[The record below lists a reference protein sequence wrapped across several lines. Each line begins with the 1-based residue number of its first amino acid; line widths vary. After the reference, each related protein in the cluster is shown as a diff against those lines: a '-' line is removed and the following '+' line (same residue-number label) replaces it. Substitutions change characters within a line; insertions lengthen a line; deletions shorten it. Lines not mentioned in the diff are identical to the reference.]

1 MRRGTAKI
9 MARWAGSARQVGS
22 HLKGGFGRIGHG
34 LYRLLARGRGL
45 ERVSLDEIR
54 VVGARLRREPIPTLS
69 AASSGPQKPVALISS
84 AQQALK
90 QGLKGGAKL
99 KSEM

>member
-1 MRRGTAKI
+1 MRRGTTKI
-9 MARWAGSARQVGS
+9 MARLAGSATQVGS
-22 HLKGGFGRIGHG
+22 HVKGGLGRIGYWLHH
-34 LYRLLARGRGL
+34 LLARGRRL
-45 ERVSLDEIR
+45 ERVSVAEIR